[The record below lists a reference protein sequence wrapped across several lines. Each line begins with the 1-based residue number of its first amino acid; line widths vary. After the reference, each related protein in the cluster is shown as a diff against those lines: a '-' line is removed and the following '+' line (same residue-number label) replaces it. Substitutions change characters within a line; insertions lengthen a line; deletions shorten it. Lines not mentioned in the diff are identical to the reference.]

1 MEGNQII
8 LQGTTSKQ
16 LIEDFKSAF
25 IEVLQNQQSKSSTL
39 SDNELMTR
47 EDVCELL
54 QINKSTL
61 WKRTKNGRLQAYG
74 QGRRVY
80 YKRSEVLESLTPLKK

>member
-1 MEGNQII
+1 MESNQII
-8 LQGTTSKQ
+8 LQGTTSQQ
-16 LIEDFKSAF
+16 LIEDLKNAF
-25 IEVLQNQQSKSSTL
+25 REVLEDSKPQTNSSL
-39 SDNELMTR
+39 DKQLMTR
-47 EDVCELL
+47 EEVCDLL

-61 WKRTKNGRLQAYG
+61 WKRTKTGKIQSYG

>member
-8 LQGTTSKQ
+8 LQGTTCKQ
-16 LIEDFKSAF
+16 LIEDLKSVF
-25 IEVLQNQQSKSSTL
+25 IEVLQDQQSHNTVMA
-39 SDNELMTR
+39 DNELMTR
-47 EDVCELL
+47 EDVCDLL